1 MKSSLLL
8 LLLLGLCLDCNTAEN
23 APSTKNN
30 YFSINGIKYAI
41 TDAAL
46 LDVDTPG
53 GILSAPYVHTLVF
66 TTAKIKMMRDNN
78 DYFNL
83 SGSGPVMG
91 VVCYTQGSGLESG
104 NYFVALR
111 SPNKPKDIGLGF
123 FAKDWETAQRG
134 ENYWQAAG
142 TVLQAGK
149 MTVTENNSQWQLNA
163 NLVGDD
169 NSAITLDYTG
179 NFKNFLFRYI
189 PPSTTPTP

>member
-1 MKSSLLL
+1 MKSSLIL
-8 LLLLGLCLDCNTAEN
+8 LLLLGLCLDCNKAEN
-23 APSTKNN
+23 ALSTKNN

-46 LDVDTPG
+46 LDVDTPS
-53 GILSAPYVHTLVF
+53 GILSTPYVHTLVF
-66 TTAKIKMMRDNN
+66 TTAKIEMMRDDS

-83 SGSGPVMG
+83 GGSGPIMG
-91 VVCYTQGSGLESG
+91 VVCYTKSSGLESG

-123 FAKDWETAQRG
+123 FTQDWEAAQRG
-134 ENYWQAAG
+134 GNYWQAAG

-149 MTVTENNSQWQLNA
+149 MTVTENNNQWQLNA

-169 NSAITLDYTG
+169 NTAITLNYTG
-179 NFKNFLFRYI
+179 NFENFLFRFI
-189 PPSTTPTP
+189 PPSTKPIP

>member
-23 APSTKNN
+23 APSTKIN
-30 YFSINGIKYAI
+30 YFSINGIKYTI

-46 LDVDTPG
+46 LDVDTPV

-66 TTAKIKMMRDNN
+66 TTAKIEMIRDSN

-83 SGSGPVMG
+83 S
-91 VVCYTQGSGLESG
+91 GSGLESG

-123 FAKDWETAQRG
+123 FAKEWETAQRG
-134 ENYWQAAG
+134 ENYW
-142 TVLQAGK
+142 
-149 MTVTENNSQWQLNA
+149 
-163 NLVGDD
+163 
-169 NSAITLDYTG
+169 
-179 NFKNFLFRYI
+179 
-189 PPSTTPTP
+189 

>member
-1 MKSSLLL
+1 MKSSLIL

-23 APSTKNN
+23 TLAPKNN
-30 YFSINGIKYAI
+30 YFSINGITYAI
-41 TDAAL
+41 TNAAL
-46 LDVDTPG
+46 LDVDTPS

-66 TTAKIKMMRDNN
+66 TTAKIEMMRDDN

-83 SGSGPVMG
+83 RGSGPIMG
-91 VVCYTQGSGLESG
+91 VVCYTQGSSLESG

-123 FAKDWETAQRG
+123 FTKDWSTAQRG

-149 MTVTENNSQWQLNA
+149 MTMTEKNNQWELNA

-169 NSAITLDYTG
+169 NTIISLNYSGD
-179 NFKNFLFRYI
+179 FENFLFRFI
-189 PPSTTPTP
+189 PPSALQTP

>member
-1 MKSSLLL
+1 MKSSL
-8 LLLLGLCLDCNTAEN
+8 LLLLGLCLDCNTEEN

-46 LDVDTPG
+46 LDADTPG
-53 GILSAPYVHTLVF
+53 AFLALRMCILWYF
-66 TTAKIKMMRDNN
+66 TTAKIEMMRDNN

-83 SGSGPVMG
+83 SGSG
-91 VVCYTQGSGLESG
+91 LESG

-111 SPNKPKDIGLGF
+111 SHNKPKDIGLGF
-123 FAKDWETAQRG
+123 FAKEWETAQRG

-149 MTVTENNSQWQLNA
+149 MIVTENNSQWQLNA

-169 NSAITLDYTG
+169 NTAISLDYTG
-179 NFKNFLFRYI
+179 DFKNFLFRYI